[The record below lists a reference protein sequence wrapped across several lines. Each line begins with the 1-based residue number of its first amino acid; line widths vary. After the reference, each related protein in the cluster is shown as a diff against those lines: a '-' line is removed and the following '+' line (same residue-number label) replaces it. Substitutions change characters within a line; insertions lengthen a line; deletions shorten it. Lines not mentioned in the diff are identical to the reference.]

1 MPERGGKMIKKMGRT
16 LGALLAVLL
25 TLTLLAPAALAV
37 VPDRPDNQYVLDSA
51 GVLSDQTEKTIIK
64 KNEEL
69 FSQCGAEVVIVAVDF
84 LGGQEIDDYA
94 EELFNFWG
102 IGSSERNNGILL
114 VMAIAE
120 DNYYALSGYGI
131 EDYFN
136 GAKFRT
142 LLDDYLED
150 DFAAGRY
157 DEGAL
162 AFFNAVAEE
171 LESYYAGQ
179 DNTPDVDY
187 NNDDAYY
194 YNNNSV
200 YRVEFFVSKFV
211 RVIAVLVRVVIVIV
225 VLLVIFAV
233 LRNIGRGGGGGGT
246 RGGGGGGFWQG
257 MFLGSMMHN
266 RRRSY
271 WTPPPPPPPGPRPG
285 GFGGSRSPGGF
296 GGPRPGSG
304 FGGSRPGGF
313 HGGGRVGGGSSGR
326 SGFGGHSGGFHG
338 GGGTRGGGAGRR

>member
-1 MPERGGKMIKKMGRT
+1 M
-16 LGALLAVLL
+16 AALL
-25 TLTLLAPAALAV
+25 TLALLAPAALAV

-51 GVLSDQTEKTIIK
+51 GVLSEKTEKAIIK
-64 KNEEL
+64 KNEAL
-69 FSQCGAEVVIVAVDF
+69 FDQYGAEVVVVAVDF
-84 LGGQEIDDYA
+84 LGGQAIDDYA
-94 EELFNFWG
+94 EELFNLWG
-102 IGSSERNNGILL
+102 IGSRERNNGILL

-131 EDYFN
+131 EDYFD
-136 GAKFRT
+136 GAMFRN

-150 DFAAGRY
+150 DFAAGLY

-162 AFFNAVAEE
+162 AFFNAVAAE
-171 LESYYAGQ
+171 LDSYYAGQ
-179 DNTPDVDY
+179 EDVPDEDY
-187 NNDDAYY
+187 GNDYY
-194 YNNNSV
+194 DGDSS
-200 YRVEFFVSKFV
+200 YRQGFSISKIMTVVAALV
-211 RVIAVLVRVVIVIV
+211 RVIIVVF

-246 RGGGGGGFWQG
+246 GGGGGGFWRG
-257 MFLGSMMHN
+257 MFLGSMMG

-271 WTPPPPPPPGPRPG
+271 WAPPPPPPPPGPRPG
-285 GFGGSRSPGGF
+285 GFGGFGGPRSPGGF
-296 GGPRPGSG
+296 GGPRPGGG

-313 HGGGRVGGGSSGR
+313 HGGGRVGGGSAGR